1 MTITIFSVQNNSSNE
16 DKMDQLSKI
25 EKKIIQYTPTYIKV
39 SLFPQKNFRNYKN
52 NFPERKQKIFL
63 NIHELYFSD

>member
-39 SLFPQKNFRNYKN
+39 SLFPQNNFRNYKN

-63 NIHELYFSD
+63 NIQELYFSD